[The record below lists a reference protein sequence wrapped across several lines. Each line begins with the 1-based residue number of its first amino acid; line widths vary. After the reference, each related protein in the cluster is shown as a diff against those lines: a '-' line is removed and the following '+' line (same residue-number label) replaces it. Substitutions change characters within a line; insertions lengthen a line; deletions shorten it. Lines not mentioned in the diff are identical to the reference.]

1 MVRDKCYTNTSK
13 NSIENYNNLAHFSD
27 WHTDIMEIIYWRN
40 PHEKWTQ
47 NSQCYDTV
55 SITPCSAV
63 PRIHVISRSEGSISF
78 FNNQL
83 GKETFWRNRKEI
95 ADSIFKLLR
104 MQF

>member
-1 MVRDKCYTNTSK
+1 MGGKCNTNTSK

-40 PHEKWTQ
+40 PHEKWKQ

-55 SITPCSAV
+55 SITLCSAV

-83 GKETFWRNRKEI
+83 GVETF
-95 ADSIFKLLR
+95 
-104 MQF
+104 